1 MKLKEEEIKILFS
14 EEQIQNKIKE
24 LAQTMN
30 NFYKGEEVVAI
41 CVLKGA
47 VMFAVDLVKHLN
59 MPLQMEF
66 IRLSSYHG
74 TTQTT
79 GKVRAVD
86 ITLPDLN
93 NKNVL
98 IIEDIIDKGY
108 TAKFLIDFIK
118 CNFHAKTI
126 KFCSLLDKKVARI
139 IDIDADFYGFEVQDQ
154 FVVGY
159 GLDFDE
165 YYRNLRYIG
174 YIDKNILG

>member
-1 MKLKEEEIKILFS
+1 MKLKKEDIKILFS
-14 EEQIQNKIKE
+14 EEEIQNKIKE
-24 LAQTMN
+24 LAATMN
-30 NFYKGEEVVAI
+30 DFYAGEEVVAI

-93 NKNVL
+93 NKNIL

>member
-1 MKLKEEEIKILFS
+1 MKFKNEDIQVLFS
-14 EEQIQNKIKE
+14 EEDIQNKIKE
-24 LAQTMN
+24 LAIKMN
-30 NFYKGEEVVAI
+30 EFYKGEEVVAV

-47 VMFAVDLVKHLN
+47 VVYATDLVKYLD
-59 MPLQMEF
+59 MPLKMEF

-93 NKNVL
+93 DKNVL
-98 IIEDIIDKGY
+98 IIEDIVDKGY

-118 CNFHAKTI
+118 CNFKAKTI
-126 KFCSLLDKKVARI
+126 KFTSLLDKKIARI
-139 IDIDADFYGFEVQDQ
+139 IDVEPDYYGFEIDDK

-165 YYRNLRYIG
+165 YFRNLKYIG
-174 YIDKNILG
+174 YIDKSKLG

>member
-14 EEQIQNKIKE
+14 EEQIQTKIKE

-74 TTQTT
+74 RTQTT